1 MSCSTSILIRYSGV
15 SELVSNTPSTKKEFK
30 GELSARKSIERKRGT
45 TLSSTVSFLSFLCTF
60 ILTISSL
67 LEMSELR

>member
-15 SELVSNTPSTKKEFK
+15 SEPVSNTGSTKQEFK

-45 TLSSTVSFLSFLCTF
+45 TLSSTVSFLCTF
-60 ILTISSL
+60 ILPISGL